1 MPRKGDS
8 LTQTIARRLH
18 CVFLGA
24 FLVLACA
31 FPLTAGQ
38 ADDGIPWDAT
48 RQLVWSDFQGAL
60 PANSAA
66 YKEPASIHMTIHW
79 HVSFTAT
86 CTNGR
91 TWTGHVASAEV
102 TNVMSPALSW
112 AVPGHVD
119 ALILQHEQ
127 THFDLNEVYRRK
139 LEAVLLCIQSQG
151 TSEQTVVDALNVR
164 VQGVADSLLDR
175 LEEIQ
180 DQYDAE
186 TSPGLNQAVQYR
198 WTEQVREWL
207 DDPSLA
213 PS

>member
-1 MPRKGDS
+1 MAE
-8 LTQTIARRLH
+8 TISRHLKRA
-18 CVFLGA
+18 VFGA
-24 FLVLACA
+24 CLVFACA
-31 FPLTAGQ
+31 LPSIAGQ
-38 ADDGIPWDAT
+38 ADDGIPWDAM
-48 RQLVWSDFQGAL
+48 RQLVWSDFQGTP

-66 YKEPASIHMTIHW
+66 YKEPAAIHMTIHW

-91 TWTGHVASAEV
+91 TWTGRVASAEV
-102 TNVMSPALSW
+102 ANVMSPALSW

-119 ALILQHEQ
+119 VLILQHEQ

-139 LEAVLLCIQSQG
+139 LEAALLCIQSQG
-151 TSEQTVVDALNVR
+151 ISERTVVDALNAR

-175 LEEIQ
+175 LVEIQ

-186 TSPGLNQAVQYR
+186 TSPGLNQAAQYR